1 MQRRQ
6 VLPTENDNNN
16 KQEISSGKLRLDDL
30 VPSLQQNLAQFGTN
44 NKIGTG
50 YLIPDGMG

>member
-6 VLPTENDNNN
+6 VLSTENDNNN

-30 VPSLQQNLAQFGTN
+30 PSLQQNLAQFGTN